1 MTAIL
6 LVSLLVAVAMGD
18 TPGIKANSCPT
29 SPSQQFAKAISSNGT
44 LTCQAPSGGGSGIT
58 SLNSQTQSSQTLVVG
73 TSGTDFAISSASGV
87 HTFNLPTSSASNRGA
102 LSAADWSTFNGKQ
115 AAGSYITALTGDV
128 TASGPGSSAAT
139 IAANVVTNA
148 KLATVATA
156 TFKGRTTSGT
166 GDVEDLTAAQATAL
180 LDTFTT
186 SAKGLVPAPG
196 TVQGYVLKD
205 NGSWGAAGDVN
216 GIGTPSV
223 DGFGIREL
231 PIYSDDTGKTISA
244 VSGYGLYPT
253 DKLLEVGT
261 LWFHGVQGWLGT
273 NTTGSHFQF
282 QGSGTWV
289 QQAMFP
295 YPSIVNFGVAS
306 GNTHYPFGN
315 ASVQKLHLGYDQ
327 GDALAS
333 ISAGTI
339 KAKTNLTLDADN
351 VVLATGTKYSFA
363 SGSYVQGGSGTLT
376 LAATSGGSGFYIDF
390 DGAPQ
395 IRPAGSSYPVL
406 RAGAN
411 GNVDRGIWLLTGN
424 IGTVTHA
431 NYYSGQIGYSG
442 GGPYTPTISAWKST
456 ASQSLVMGYASGD
469 DFPTVS
475 DGTIQSKSGTPI
487 NLNTTNEGIAMYT
500 TGTKPTCNSGRRT
513 QFFTTLGGSGVADV
527 TEQCCKDAA
536 DAYAWVS
543 GVCP

>member
-1 MTAIL
+1 MRNIFL
-6 LVSLLVAVAMGD
+6 LAFFLVQVAFADG
-18 TPGIKANSCPT
+18 GFVHHGLHANSCPEGQYALSIT
-29 SPSQQFAKAISSNGT
+29 ARG
-44 LTCQAPSGGGSGIT
+44 LLGCGEPSGGGG
-58 SLNSQTQSSQTLVVG
+58 G
-73 TSGTDFAISSASGV
+73 G
-87 HTFNLPTSSASNRGA
+87 
-102 LSAADWSTFNGKQ
+102 
-115 AAGSYITALTGDV
+115 GDV
-128 TASGPGSSAAT
+128 TGSGSPSA
-139 IAANVVTNA
+139 
-148 KLATVATA
+148 
-156 TFKGRTTSGT
+156 
-166 GDVEDLTAAQATAL
+166 
-180 LDTFTT
+180 
-186 SAKGLVPAPG
+186 
-196 TVQGYVLKD
+196 
-205 NGSWGAAGDVN
+205 
-216 GIGTPSV
+216 

-231 PIYSDDTGKTISA
+231 PIYSDDTGKVITTQA
-244 VSGYGLYPT
+244 GYGIYPA
-253 DKLLEVGT
+253 DKLLELGT
-261 LWFHGVQGWLGT
+261 LWFHGVQGTLGT

-333 ISAGTI
+333 VSAGTI
-339 KAKTNLTLDADN
+339 KVKSGASLTLDADN
-351 VVLATGTKYSFA
+351 VVLATGNKYSFS
-363 SGSYVQGGSGTLT
+363 SGAYLSGGSSTLS
-376 LAATSGGSGFYIDF
+376 LALGNGSGFYVDY

-395 IRPAGSSYPVL
+395 LRPFGSSYPVL

-487 NLNTTNEGIAMYT
+487 NLNTTNEGIAMNT
-500 TGTKPTCNSGRRT
+500 TGTKPTCNSTHRN
-513 QFFTTLGGSGVADV
+513 QFFITQGGTGVADV
-527 TEQCCKDAA
+527 LEVCMKDAA
-536 DAYAWVS
+536 DAYAWVTK
-543 GVCP
+543 